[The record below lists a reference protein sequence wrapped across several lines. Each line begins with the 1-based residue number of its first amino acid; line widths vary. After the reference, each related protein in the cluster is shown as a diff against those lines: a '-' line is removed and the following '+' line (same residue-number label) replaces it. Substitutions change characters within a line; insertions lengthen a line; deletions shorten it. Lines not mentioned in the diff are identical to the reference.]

1 MHRLLGFLLLLTP
14 LSCLQT
20 LSSNQF
26 SAEATQPLQI
36 WNRDNLPWGTVLI
49 WTERTTGN
57 SLTTGVLINK
67 ARRWVLATRHAL
79 DNAQPDRPSTGISD
93 TVYVVWPAAE
103 PESSQVLKT
112 SDHYFRQRRSGQL
125 QPARVLAED
134 AARDIVLL
142 QAGTPPPERCQEIPL
157 ETGSVPPG

>member
-57 SLTTGVLINK
+57 SLTTGV
-67 ARRWVLATRHAL
+67 
-79 DNAQPDRPSTGISD
+79 
-93 TVYVVWPAAE
+93 
-103 PESSQVLKT
+103 
-112 SDHYFRQRRSGQL
+112 
-125 QPARVLAED
+125 
-134 AARDIVLL
+134 
-142 QAGTPPPERCQEIPL
+142 
-157 ETGSVPPG
+157 